1 MSTLA
6 AALDYAAR
14 GWRVIPIPN
23 GLKHPNRPGWQDA
36 ATTDADLITQWW
48 GEHPD
53 HGIGIATGAASG
65 IWVLDVDVGPGKDGA
80 DTLADLEATYGPL
93 PDTVEAIT
101 GTGGRHIYFAWPD
114 DGRDIRNDQAGRLGP
129 GLDIRGT
136 GGQVLAPPTIH
147 PNGQPY
153 EWELS
158 SPAEPAQAPGWLLEL
173 LTAPSLERPRLE
185 RKPPAVRPDGA
196 TLPGDRFEAETSW
209 RALLEQTGATHIDTR
224 THHETGQPYE
234 LWSRPPMP
242 PAEPGFRP
250 HTSATLN
257 YAGGD
262 VLKVFTSNWI
272 VADPT
277 LGTVARLEP
286 DATYTRFGYWAA
298 VYHGGDHSAAA
309 SALAAHYADA
319 AIADWTASDGAP
331 PPAIAP
337 AEEPA
342 APAIGIRWV
351 DDLATDMPPEPP
363 VIVEGILRAGE
374 LAAIAAPRAIGKT
387 WLSFNLATLL
397 AEGDGL
403 FLGSLEVRRPARVL
417 YLQGEL
423 DEWGSAVRWKMLT
436 GIERPLP
443 HIAETFDR
451 LRLRTV
457 RRQTKYTQAGVIY
470 SDEHIDATLPDSL
483 ETAIKDHAIDLVI
496 VDPWAVYF
504 AGNENSN
511 DEAEAVLGALRA
523 VTLRT
528 GVAWLIVHHI
538 TGKAERSAWTEPE
551 DLWRGAT
558 RLGDWASTRITV
570 LPHYTETARKE
581 AGMDRHEA
589 RRHVDVHILRRNGEP
604 VPTLHARRRPDG
616 WWERWEPGE
625 AVEVAGTSLRR
636 LVQVLDLEGGEVGS
650 LRALAKLVGLSPHAT
665 DELVAKGVAAGLV
678 ETIDGARGAK
688 IVRLVEGTPSP
699 WTPTVDVERNVIPHA
714 GHVERNVI
722 SFPTNDR
729 AMAPRGREQ
738 SDPSRGRQLADLQEH
753 IDRAPP
759 RDAIA
764 RSENRESAG
773 QRPRATAPSPTG
785 RGDRADDPP
794 PEGSGPDTP
803 GPGHTTND
811 PIHRAHIIADLIG
824 AGAPDP
830 TEEPEDPPCAST
842 T

>member
-1 MSTLA
+1 MTGGTLA

-36 ATTDADLITQWW
+36 ATTDADLIAQWW

-65 IWVLDVDVGPGKDGA
+65 IWVLDVDVGVGKDGA
-80 DTLADLEATYGPL
+80 ETLADLEATYGPL

-114 DGRDIRNDQAGRLGP
+114 DRDIRNDQAGRLGP

-158 SPAEPAQAPGWLLEL
+158 SPETPAQAPGWLLEL
-173 LTAPSLERPRLE
+173 LTAPSLDRPRLE
-185 RKPPAVRPDGA
+185 RKPPAQRPDGVA
-196 TLPGDRFEAETSW
+196 LPGDRFEAETSW
-209 RALLEQTGATHIDTR
+209 RTLLEQTGATHLDTR

-262 VLKVFTSNWI
+262 VLKVFSSNWV

-277 LGTVARLEP
+277 TGTVARLEP

-309 SALAAHYADA
+309 SALAEHYAQA
-319 AIADWTASDGAP
+319 AVADWTASDGAP

-337 AEEPA
+337 AEAPP
-342 APAIGIRWV
+342 APALGIRWV
-351 DDLATDMPPEPP
+351 DDLATEMPPEPP

-397 AEGDGL
+397 AEGGGA
-403 FLGSLEVRRPARVL
+403 FLGSLEVRRAARVL

-436 GIERPLP
+436 GLERPLP

-457 RRQTKYTQAGVIY
+457 RRQMKYSVDGVSY

-483 ETAIKDHAIDLVI
+483 ETAIADHGIDLVI

-511 DEAEAVLGALRA
+511 DEAEAVLGALRQ

-581 AGMDRHEA
+581 ANLDRHEA

-636 LVQVLDLEGGEVGS
+636 LVQVLDLEGGEVRS
-650 LRALAKLVGLSPHAT
+650 NRALARLLGLSPLAAA
-665 DELVAKGVAAGLV
+665 ELVAKGVDAGLV
-678 ETIDGARGAK
+678 ETLEGERKAT
-688 IVRLVEGTPSP
+688 IVRLVEGMPSP
-699 WTPTVDVERNVIPHA
+699 WVPT
-714 GHVERNVI
+714 GHVERNVV
-722 SFPTNDR
+722 SFPESDR
-729 AMAPRGREQ
+729 AMA
-738 SDPSRGRQLADLQEH
+738 SRGRDRSEGPRGGQLADLHERDH
-753 IDRAPP
+753 RAPP

-773 QRPRATAPSPTG
+773 QRPRATAPFPTG

-794 PEGSGPDTP
+794 PEGVGVGPEAHTQNPPTDARYRRQLIDDLLGARHP
-803 GPGHTTND
+803 GS
-811 PIHRAHIIADLIG
+811 
-824 AGAPDP
+824 APETDP
-830 TEEPEDPPCAST
+830 TTDDGDPCAST